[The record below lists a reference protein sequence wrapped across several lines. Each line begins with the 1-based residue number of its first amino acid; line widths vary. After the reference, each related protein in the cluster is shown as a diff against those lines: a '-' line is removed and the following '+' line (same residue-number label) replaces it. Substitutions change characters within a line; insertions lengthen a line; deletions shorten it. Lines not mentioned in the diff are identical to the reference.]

1 MNIVSLTFKCI
12 SIFLL
17 FCVRCCIFFCILS
30 FLSSQFSLFIF
41 CKNNCRDKKRKLFF
55 SLSGMIQYFIIF
67 VFLFKFVI
75 VIIVLFFL
83 PHLKHFGRIYFF
95 FRKYTN
101 VMSIQNKLSPDL
113 FVVVFKMRYCIYFYY
128 CLKMVYLYSVF
139 ILYRHICHVVADCSR
154 LPLSLSNCYT
164 EAVVGCKK
172 LIYFPDILNDS
183 IFYI

>member
-1 MNIVSLTFKCI
+1 MVWFNILLFLYFCLNLSLL
-12 SIFLL
+12 LL
-17 FCVRCCIFFCILS
+17 FCFFAS
-30 FLSSQFSLFIF
+30 PQT
-41 CKNNCRDKKRKLFF
+41 
-55 SLSGMIQYFIIF
+55 
-67 VFLFKFVI
+67 
-75 VIIVLFFL
+75 
-83 PHLKHFGRIYFF
+83 FGENIFF

-172 LIYFPDILNDS
+172 LIYFPDILYDS
-183 IFYI
+183 IFYIWNIFENIKINFSISLL

>member
-12 SIFLL
+12 SIFLH

-30 FLSSQFSLFIF
+30 FISSQFSLFIF

-55 SLSGMIQYFIIF
+55 FSQWYDSIFYYFCLNLSLLL
-67 VFLFKFVI
+67 LFC
-75 VIIVLFFL
+75 FL
-83 PHLKHFGRIYFF
+83 PHLKHFGRIYF

-113 FVVVFKMRYCIYFYY
+113 FVVVFKIRYCIYFYY

-139 ILYRHICHVVADCSR
+139 ILYRQICHVVADCSR
-154 LPLSLSNCYT
+154 LLLSLSNCYT
-164 EAVVGCKK
+164 EAVVGCTK
-172 LIYFPDILNDS
+172 LIYFSDILKDS